1 MGLSSRLARTAGMAC
16 LCSALAAVI
25 LATVAHSEGTIPASA
40 AERERAPMAKHR
52 TAIPKKWIGTW
63 RLVSETLVDQNGTAV
78 GSLFTDAV
86 GKLTY
91 TPRGDV
97 WALVGPRVPSASAS
111 AIWYTGT
118 AEVRRKAGVVVHHV
132 QYASLASWI
141 DTDLLRSYKFFAHGK
156 GLKLSADVTPE
167 LIDVLR
173 WRKAGAHW
181 AGPL

>member
-1 MGLSSRLARTAGMAC
+1 MGLASSLARTAARGS
-16 LCSALAAVI
+16 LCSTLAAAI
-25 LATVAHSEGTIPASA
+25 LATVALSEATSPAA
-40 AERERAPMAKHR
+40 AVERERVPTATHGA
-52 TAIPKKWIGTW
+52 AIPEKWVGTW

-78 GSLFTDAV
+78 GSLFTDTV

-97 WALVGPRVPSASAS
+97 WALVGPRVPSESAS

-132 QYASLASWI
+132 QYSSLASWI
-141 DTDLLRSYKFFAHGK
+141 DTDLLRSYEFFANGK
-156 GLKLSADVTPE
+156 GLTLSADVTPE
-167 LIDVLR
+167 LTDVLK
-173 WRKAGAHW
+173 WRKAGARW